1 VYVNYF
7 DVSKGDLT
15 MWGKTFAA
23 IIGGCLL
30 SITLMLNVNFILDI
44 QTDYELLIGLLIS
57 FPLWVTGM
65 VLCYASS
72 TTLQAWKRCAV
83 PFVISAAINAYY
95 LLG

>member
-1 VYVNYF
+1 
-7 DVSKGDLT
+7 

-23 IIGGCLL
+23 LIGGCLL
-30 SITLMLNVNFILDI
+30 SITVMLNINFILDVRA
-44 QTDYELLIGLLIS
+44 DSGLLIGLLIS
-57 FPLWVTGM
+57 FPLWVAAM
-65 VLCYASS
+65 VACYAAS

>member
-1 VYVNYF
+1 
-7 DVSKGDLT
+7 

-30 SITLMLNVNFILDI
+30 SITLMLNINFLLDI
-44 QTDYELLIGLLIS
+44 QIDQELLIGLLIS
-57 FPLWVTGM
+57 FPLWVAAM
-65 VLCYASS
+65 VLCYSASS
-72 TTLQAWKRCAV
+72 TLQAWKRCTV